1 MAHPAEVHAESFLRK
16 YVFSTDHKVV
26 AKQYL
31 ATGILMGFG
40 RAVSEVGVALMVGGN
55 IRGFTRTLTTAMSL
69 ETSMGNIEIELAT
82 KEAPVTTENFLS
94 YVEDDFFDDTVFHRV
109 IPGFMIQGGGFTP
122 NGTQKPTGDP
132 IVLESDNGL
141 KNKRGTIA
149 MARTS
154 DPNSATS
161 QFFINLVDNAFLDK
175 SSGNDGYAVFG
186 EVIEGLDVVDTI
198 GGVMTSTKGYY
209 DDWPEENIVIIGAYV
224 KEN

>member
-1 MAHPAEVHAESFLRK
+1 MKVTKRTVLSFFLIAM
-16 YVFSTDHKVV
+16 FLGSTLISLGDILWRGNKMDTIVV
-26 AKQYL
+26 L
-31 ATGILMGFG
+31 
-40 RAVSEVGVALMVGGN
+40 V
-55 IRGFTRTLTTAMSL
+55 
-69 ETSMGNIEIELAT
+69 TSMGNIEIELAT

-94 YVEDDFFDDTVFHRV
+94 YVEQDFFDGTIFHRV
-109 IPGFMIQGGGFTP
+109 IPGFMIQGGGFAP

-175 SSGNDGYAVFG
+175 SQGNDGYAVFG
-186 EVIEGLDVVDTI
+186 EVIEGMEVVDAI
-198 GGVMTSTKGYY
+198 EGVKTSTRGYY
-209 DDWPEENIVIIGAYV
+209 ENWPEEDVVIIGAYV